1 MQGREFVRADRGK
14 TVGKKGKENFKEQ
27 KRDSRGKVVNKRQ
40 EVKKNS
46 EQHEK
51 DQKET

>member
-1 MQGREFVRADRGK
+1 MRADRGK
-14 TVGKKGKENFKEQ
+14 KVGKKGKENFKEQ
-27 KRDSRGKVVNKRQ
+27 KRDSRGKVVNKGQ

-51 DQKET
+51 DQREK